1 MALLKYASNIDLSRN
16 KILNLVEARGYDG
29 TNKDLTT
36 DLKITTAKGTEGDLV
51 LGTAESSTKGNVF
64 ILAGQNLEEAKEVS
78 KTSDIDI
85 TLSQVPGITLL
96 NDNSIS
102 LKAARKSSDS
112 PSTGTPKIRIWGQE
126 GVYLAKGV
134 DSATSTLSN
143 ISNLPSYIK
152 IEGAITQHST
162 SSIDIDATKSVNL
175 GNSASSEA
183 KFTEYFKTAA
193 IEFTDSAEGSYL
205 ERIGKKDSGTYEY
218 TLKTTVKGV
227 TETLPNLEITKS
239 LTETGESASL
249 KVTTFSLQTPAE
261 GQILKIEGNDKT
273 SAITS
278 TTNTVNDTLTVG
290 KTINL
295 NSVDEGQF
303 NINAEGPTYFNL
315 TGDFDLK
322 DANATTTSK
331 TGRKGSIIHT
341 GGSGTSR
348 ETTINVDNINVT
360 NLTSDYAIKFSGD
373 VDINKG
379 TTDSA
384 KTLEI
389 QGSSTTVT
397 STKVKVGEGK
407 TTDLAVNVNNL
418 SKTVATKIEVSSPS
432 VTRTVNTDT
441 YKETINSEGY
451 SAAANTKY
459 DITSNNSTTLKNKVL
474 TIIAGKDG
482 ATATVDGVKEFSGY
496 YTLYVPATTS
506 GLSEEHIDKV
516 NVRNLFSQT
525 AGDFKLGDNNTA
537 GELTSRIGGI
547 ILNGSTLSSDLST
560 LVNLTSP
567 EINIKAQDSSGKGKI
582 LVTSPNGGFRL
593 EVDNKTGGADVSK
606 LTIRDITSKNSTIT
620 NNITLSSSTEAAAIK
635 VPNKLTVNAVK
646 FTLNQVKDADG
657 TADTSGNS
665 ILTSEIKNGAREA
678 KLDVENAT
686 VNTKLT
692 SSTESDLE
700 GAVNINTDTGKASGN
715 LTVIGETAKIQ
726 SSKITLGT
734 SDTTV
739 SNLTTYI
746 GTQTSS
752 ISTLTENIST
762 ELTRKLNTDDIVEEY
777 GKSSKN
783 TNVGDED
790 TGYYRIT
797 SKIPFTFTS
806 KDSNLVDL
814 TSENSSLSIEG
825 STRTQDTNYGLI
837 LSSTD
842 AKETLKDII
851 LDNSYTQTEGTFNIA
866 DSKNKANTSV
876 SIYSNNTT
884 VESTTLKEKA
894 GGDPT
899 GEYGYSLTVDN
910 STNTSKLSI
919 RDALFNNEVQIKNNL
934 TLLESSSSEFSVTAN
949 GNTTLTAKKSFT
961 FKGNDAD
968 NSDSILESTWT
979 EASDETP
986 ASRKTSLTIEK
997 GTFKTSLKA
1006 KDSTLTNNTTIE
1018 GVSLSVRATTSD
1030 ITSSAVTIGAKDN
1043 IAGSLDIYRTNI
1055 SLNGNSLAE
1064 TTTSI
1069 KRSVNSGDYV
1079 ERIGLST
1086 GDEASN
1092 IYQATSKTQYLLK
1105 AYTKYDLYAG
1115 GTTTTATTTADK
1127 SMPLH
1132 ISADGS
1138 SSEVKAVQLEATD
1151 HATIGNASKGGYVDI
1166 GAIRVKYD
1174 SSSQSLIF
1182 GAV

>member
-85 TLSQVPGITLL
+85 KLSQVPGITLL

-102 LKAARKSSDS
+102 LKAARKDSDS
-112 PSTGTPKIRIWGQE
+112 SSTPKIRIWGQE
-126 GVYLAKGV
+126 GVYLAKGTS
-134 DSATSTLSN
+134 SATSTLDN
-143 ISNLPSYIK
+143 INNLPSYIK
-152 IEGAITQHST
+152 IEDTITQHSKF
-162 SSIDIDATKSVNL
+162 SINIDATESVNL
-175 GNSASSEA
+175 GNNASPEA
-183 KFTEYFKTAA
+183 KFTEYFKTAT
-193 IEFTDSAEGSYL
+193 IEFTDNTEGSYL
-205 ERIGKKDSGTYEY
+205 EQIGKNGSGTYEY
-218 TLKTTVKGV
+218 TLKTTDKGV

-239 LTETGESASL
+239 LTETGESVSFN
-249 KVTTFSLQTPAE
+249 VGTFVLNSPKSNPTLSIIQDGSKSE
-261 GQILKIEGNDKT
+261 II
-273 SAITS
+273 S

-290 KTINL
+290 KTLEL
-295 NSVDEGQF
+295 NSVTNGPF
-303 NINAEGPTYFNL
+303 NINAEGSTYFNL
-315 TGDFDLK
+315 AKNFDLK
-322 DANATTTSK
+322 DASTTTSK

-341 GGSGTSR
+341 EGSGTSR

-360 NLTSDYAIKFSGD
+360 NLVSDNTIKFSGD
-373 VDINKG
+373 VDINRG

-389 QGSSTTVT
+389 QGSSTAVT
-397 STKVKVGEGK
+397 STEVKVGEGK
-407 TTDLAVNVNNL
+407 TTNLTVNVNNL
-418 SKTVATKIEVSSPS
+418 SKTAATKIEVSSPS

-441 YKETINSEGY
+441 YEETIDSKGY
-451 SAAANTKY
+451 SATANTKY
-459 DITSNNSTTLKNKVL
+459 DITSNTSTTLKNKVL

-482 ATATVDGVKEFSGY
+482 ATATVDGVKKFSGY